1 MQLKWNLLHRFILL
15 HIADIA
21 IKTISKQIRRIRIPS
36 IEIIFQSHNIF
47 GFNRGHS
54 LINMNYDRAVK
65 LKRSTFNIMT
75 PKKTRGILHQTIECN
90 NNSFVLFIHVQ
101 GNWSR
106 CNNKTSIKEFSIK
119 TITPI
124 DISCNNRKS

>member
-1 MQLKWNLLHRFILL
+1 
-15 HIADIA
+15 
-21 IKTISKQIRRIRIPS
+21 
-36 IEIIFQSHNIF
+36 
-47 GFNRGHS
+47 
-54 LINMNYDRAVK
+54 MNYDRAVK

-106 CNNKTSIKEFSIK
+106 CNNKTSIKEFSTK
-119 TITPI
+119 TITRI
-124 DISCNNRKS
+124 DISCNNRKKLNPTHPEAKSFRQENSLS